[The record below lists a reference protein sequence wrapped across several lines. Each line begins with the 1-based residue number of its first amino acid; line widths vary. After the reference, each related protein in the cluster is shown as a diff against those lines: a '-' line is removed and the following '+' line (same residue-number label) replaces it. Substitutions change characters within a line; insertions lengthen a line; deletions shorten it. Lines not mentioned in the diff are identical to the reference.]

1 MRRTV
6 ERILKGQFDYEKG
19 SLDLSLSRIELTLA
33 PGEIYTGSFFIK
45 AVRGRLTEGR
55 IYSSDI
61 RMELIVDSFSGL
73 ESEIGYTFSAQGL
86 EEGDVAQGEFSIISN
101 QGEYYQE
108 SFPFHQSCQVRLG
121 RGSQAILLGR
131 FHQSF
136 RR

>member
-6 ERILKGQFDYEKG
+6 ERILNGQFDYEKG

-33 PGEIYTGSFFIK
+33 PDEIYTGSFFIK

-55 IYSSDI
+55 VYSSVI

-86 EEGDVAQGEFSIISN
+86 E
-101 QGEYYQE
+101 
-108 SFPFHQSCQVRLG
+108 
-121 RGSQAILLGR
+121 
-131 FHQSF
+131 
-136 RR
+136 